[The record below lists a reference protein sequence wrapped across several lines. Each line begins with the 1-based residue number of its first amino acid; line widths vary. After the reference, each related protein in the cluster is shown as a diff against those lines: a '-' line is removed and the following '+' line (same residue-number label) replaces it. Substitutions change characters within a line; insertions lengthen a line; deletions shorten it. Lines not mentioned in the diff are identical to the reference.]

1 MRSFWLG
8 LMAIALS
15 GCSSEPQVVTE
26 GPRIIA
32 TLERIWPLGDGPGR
46 QVIFSRDGALLASA
60 AATGEV
66 VVRRTSDWTP
76 VSSLRHPGGA
86 TAVAFAPG
94 NRLLTAGYDGLL
106 RTWDLGSAREVKR
119 FAGAGGPIWTIDVSP
134 DGQRVSAASED
145 GIIRIWPLDGSSAPL
160 FLKGHQRN
168 IWNVRF
174 SSSGKLLASASFDKT
189 ARIWDAG
196 TGKSL
201 RTLNGHEQAV
211 VGLDLTTDGRTLITG
226 GDDSTIRI
234 WRTADGTPLKRIDA
248 GNHIYSV
255 KLSPDGR
262 WLATGGRARSGF
274 GTFWHQLT
282 GSGGDAQPAKLWRV
296 SDMAVVATLPHPD
309 DVMSVEFSQDG
320 QWLVTS
326 GEDGKARLWRLD
338 FKPR

>member
-1 MRSFWLG
+1 VRSFWIG
-8 LMAIALS
+8 LLAIALS
-15 GCSSEPQVVTE
+15 GCGDEPQVVTQ
-26 GPRIIA
+26 GPHVIA
-32 TLERIWPLGDGPGR
+32 TLERTWQLGSGPGR
-46 QVIFSRDGALLASA
+46 QVTFSGDGTLLASA
-60 AATGEV
+60 DATGEV
-66 VVRRTSDWTP
+66 VVRRTSDWKP
-76 VSSLRHPGGA
+76 VSSFRHDGGA

-94 NRLLTAGYDGLL
+94 NQLLTAGYDGLL
-106 RTWDLGSAREVKR
+106 RTWDLRSTRQLKR
-119 FAGAGGPIWTIDVSP
+119 YSGAGGPIWTIDVSP

-160 FLKGHQRN
+160 MLKGHQRN

-174 SSSGKLLASASFDKT
+174 SSSGKQLASASFDQT

-201 RTLNGHEQAV
+201 RTLSGHEQAV
-211 VGLDLTTDGRTLITG
+211 VGLDLSRDGRTLITG

-234 WRTADGTPLKRIDA
+234 WRTADGAPLKRIDA

-255 KLSPDGR
+255 KLSPDER

-282 GSGGDAQPAKLWRV
+282 GAGGDAEPVKLWRV

-309 DVMSVEFSQDG
+309 DVMSVAFSPDG

-338 FKPR
+338 VKQR